1 METMM
6 APSRCGNSAGSAA
19 NTRRRKC
26 TYTTFIHSE
35 RHKRKCHRR
44 RRCNG
49 AKPLHGG
56 ALHGGCMT
64 YMHGMPCLSL
74 CSLYGALCSRMRM
87 NLASV
92 RHRASSAAAAAALH
106 AACLILQRDGDRDG
120 ARSAACRSPTPR
132 SSTER
137 RCHGSFVD
145 AASCPPSG
153 FAAHY
158 SGYQHI
164 LYMPIPSSSPPSAP
178 PCFVCFSGSG

>member
-26 TYTTFIHSE
+26 TYTTFIYSE

-74 CSLYGALCSRMRM
+74 CSVLFVTCSRV

-92 RHRASSAAAAAALH
+92 RHRASSAAAAAAAC
-106 AACLILQRDGDRDG
+106 AASFFSQRDGDRDG
-120 ARSAACRSPTPR
+120 ARSACRSPTSR

-137 RCHGSFVD
+137 RCHDPFVD
-145 AASCPPSG
+145 TASFSPLG